1 MKDITKIT
9 YLLLGLM
16 LSVPLAAQ
24 KTYYMDPEGS
34 DSNPGTSDKPFAT
47 LVKVQEVVVAGDVVY
62 INPGTYVV
70 PANQVPMTTTNSGL
84 YHCVFHMNKSGEAG
98 KPISYLANPNKQ
110 GRPIFD
116 LSQVKPKDQ
125 RITVF
130 YVTGSNLYLKGF
142 DVIGTQVTITGHTQS
157 ECFRI
162 VKGANNNKFE
172 DLRTHDGMAIG
183 FYLLGGSNNHILN
196 CDAYN
201 NYDSVSEGGKVGNVD
216 GFGGHINSSSVGE
229 GKGTGNVFEG
239 CRAWYNSDDGFD
251 LINCFEAVKIIN
263 CWSFLNGYKPGT
275 KEVAGDGTGFKAGG
289 YGMAADKLPAIPS
302 VIPQHEVRNSLAY
315 YNRLRGFY
323 ANHHLG
329 GIIFESNTAVNSGEN
344 YNMTNR
350 ESPLA
355 LPPTDVNGYDHMV
368 KNNLS
373 LVTRSGSKHI
383 VMVNRAKSE
392 VSNNSFDGSEEVI
405 ETDFISLEEAE
416 LMRDR
421 KPNGDLPDVNFG
433 KLTTDAELRFW
444 GMGCFAT
451 GEPTDLDFGWL
462 KKPTIVVVGSKAS
475 VVGPEAASFTKMYVI
490 VDGEETTEFDKN
502 SIDLSDFS
510 GVLEV
515 KAVIE
520 DANGNITKS
529 IALKFK
535 R

>member
-201 NYDSVSEGGKVGNVD
+201 NYDSVSEGGKGGNVD

-251 LINCFEAVKIIN
+251 LIKAQAAYTIED
-263 CWSFLNGYKPGT
+263 CWAFYNGYKPGGF
-275 KEVAGDGTGFKAGG
+275 VGAGDGTGFKAGG
-289 YGMAADKLPAIPS
+289 YGMRSKVKMPNEIPHH
-302 VIPQHEVRNSLAY
+302 VVKNCLAY
-315 YNRLRGFY
+315 KNKNKGFY

-329 GIIFESNTAVNSGEN
+329 GISWFNNTGYQNPSNFCMLNRKSAGEIV
-344 YNMTNR
+344 
-350 ESPLA
+350 
-355 LPPTDVNGYDHMV
+355 DVDGYDHIIR
-368 KNNLS
+368 NNLS
-373 LVTRSGSKHI
+373 YKPRAAGKHI
-383 VMVNRAKSE
+383 VDVNRE
-392 VSNNSFDGSEEVI
+392 ECTIINNSFLPVDMTVGEDDFVSLDPAQLTLPRKADGS
-405 ETDFISLEEAE
+405 
-416 LMRDR
+416 
-421 KPNGDLPDVNFG
+421 LPDIDFL
-433 KLTTDAELRFW
+433 KLKRNSKLYDAGIGFQ
-444 GMGCFAT
+444 
-451 GEPTDLDFGWL
+451 
-462 KKPTIVVVGSKAS
+462 
-475 VVGPEAASFTKMYVI
+475 
-490 VDGEETTEFDKN
+490 
-502 SIDLSDFS
+502 FS
-510 GVLEV
+510 AQNL
-515 KAVIE
+515 
-520 DANGNITKS
+520 
-529 IALKFK
+529 
-535 R
+535 